1 MQTIGGAPQV
11 NNNYLKAKHDHMR
24 QFIHRLR
31 QAGGDAATA
40 ADMLDAILE
49 RGDMLWLGATDNPPF
64 DFVDGWIYAEGSRP
78 ICIQISVFY
87 RRDNAL
93 YNYYGKTLLDALK
106 QEQRRY
112 EACKEIAK

>member
-1 MQTIGGAPQV
+1 M

-49 RGDMLWLGATDNPPF
+49 RGDMVWIGADDNPPI
-64 DFVDGWIYAEGSRP
+64 DDVDGWMYPEGSRP
-78 ICIQISVFY
+78 IGIQLSVLY
-87 RRDNAL
+87 SDNTL
-93 YNYYGKTLLDALK
+93 HNYYGRTLLDALQ

-112 EACKEIAK
+112 DALKELAK